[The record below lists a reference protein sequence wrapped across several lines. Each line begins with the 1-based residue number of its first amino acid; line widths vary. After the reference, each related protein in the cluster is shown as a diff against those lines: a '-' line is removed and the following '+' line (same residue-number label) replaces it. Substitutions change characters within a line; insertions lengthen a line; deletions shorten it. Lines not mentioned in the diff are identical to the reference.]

1 MCAII
6 RSICERRGIF
16 ILPLG
21 MLEAKQFFCLLLAV
35 SILTTKDTY
44 GAHQR
49 RVRAN
54 RAIDVKDKIIE
65 IQCYARCFKPST
77 ESRYDCERKCR
88 IEMTKSSRPGKCPSM
103 TISNHI
109 GACIDVCQYDFDC
122 PETQKCCSSTCGP
135 VCQDAIGLDKDPTL
149 PPIPKIVAF
158 KLPKGQRV
166 CEVTLQATANSVY
179 AYHVEARHHV
189 GSLFSARKLG
199 NWQWQSVE
207 KIAEISE
214 NKTRR
219 TGISFKLKPGRWY
232 QFRVAA
238 INANGFRGYTE
249 PSKPFALSNQNIRAD
264 PKPPKS
270 PSDLQVLSSRILSN
284 GLMSVRVAWCPAK
297 SDLPIE
303 KYRVIWAL
311 YVRSNDDSLI
321 ANETFVKDATQFEI
335 TRLVVDSCYYIQVQA
350 ISISGRRRLKSE
362 KVSLLFNTTLPLV
375 QNGKLQCSIHK
386 SSKETVTYDMPEDS
400 TNHSRNSSKYEVKF
414 RPSKKFGMI
423 VQISGLQPQKGRLIE
438 ICAGEFN
445 CENREFGVIRPK
457 KDYIEYG
464 KLKFNTT
471 YTIRTINLLGSGKV
485 LDNEVNSPPITQFTT
500 PKCENWHQRF
510 PKIHVDC

>member
-1 MCAII
+1 
-6 RSICERRGIF
+6 
-16 ILPLG
+16 

-35 SILTTKDTY
+35 SILRTKDIY

-49 RVRAN
+49 RIHAN
-54 RAIDVKDKIIE
+54 RAVDVKDKIIE
-65 IQCYARCFKPST
+65 VQCYAKCLKPST
-77 ESRYDCERKCR
+77 ENRHDCERKCR
-88 IEMTKSSRPGKCPSM
+88 TEMTKAPRPGKCPS
-103 TISNHI
+103 IILSNHI
-109 GACIDVCQYDFDC
+109 GACIDACQYDFDC
-122 PETQKCCSSTCGP
+122 PETQKCCPSTCGP

-149 PPIPKIVAF
+149 PPIPKIVGF

-166 CEVTLQATANSVY
+166 CEVTIQASANSVY
-179 AYHVEARHHV
+179 AYHVEARQHV

-199 NWQWQSVE
+199 NWQWQSGE

-238 INANGFRGYTE
+238 VNANGFRGYTE

-270 PSDLQVLSSRILSN
+270 PPDLQVLSSRILPN
-284 GLMSVRVAWCPAK
+284 GLMSLRVAWCPAK

-335 TRLVVDSCYYIQVQA
+335 TRLLVDSCYYIQVQA
-350 ISISGRRRLKSE
+350 ITISGRRRLKSE
-362 KVSLLFNTTLPLV
+362 KVSLLFNTTMPLV
-375 QNGKLQCSIHK
+375 QNGKLQCSNHK
-386 SSKETVTYDMPEDS
+386 SSKETITAANNMLEDPTS
-400 TNHSRNSSKYEVKF
+400 HIKNSSKYDVKF

-423 VQISGLQPQKGRLIE
+423 VQISGFHPHQKGRLIE

-445 CENREFGVIRPK
+445 CENREYGAIRP

-471 YTIRTINLLGSGKV
+471 YTIRTVDLQGSGKTSE
-485 LDNEVNSPPITQFTT
+485 NEVNSSRAQFTT

-510 PKIHVDC
+510 PKIHVEC

>member
-1 MCAII
+1 
-6 RSICERRGIF
+6 
-16 ILPLG
+16 
-21 MLEAKQFFCLLLAV
+21 MLEAKQFLCLLLAV
-35 SILTTKDTY
+35 SILRTKDSY

-49 RVRAN
+49 KVRAN
-54 RAIDVKDKIIE
+54 RAVDVKDKIIE
-65 IQCYARCFKPST
+65 IQCYAKCFKPND
-77 ESRYDCERKCR
+77 EDRYDCERKCKL
-88 IEMTKSSRPGKCPSM
+88 EMTKAPRAGKCPSV
-103 TISNHI
+103 TVSNHI
-109 GACIDVCQYDFDC
+109 GACIDACQYDFDC

-135 VCQDAIGLDKDPTL
+135 VCQDPIGLDKDPTL

-166 CEVTLQATANSVY
+166 CELTLQATTNSVY
-179 AYHVEARHHV
+179 AFHVEARHHV
-189 GSLFSARKLG
+189 GSLFSPRKLG

-207 KIAEISE
+207 KIAEIAE

-219 TGISFKLKPGRWY
+219 TGIAFKLKPGRWY

-249 PSKPFALSNQNIRAD
+249 PSKPFALSNHNIRAD

-270 PSDLQVLSSRILSN
+270 PLDLQVMQYRVHSN
-284 GLMSVRVAWCPAK
+284 GLMSVKVAWCPSK

-321 ANETFVKDATQFEI
+321 ANETFVKDVTQFEI

-362 KVSLLFNTTLPLV
+362 KVSLLFNTTLPLEL
-375 QNGKLQCSIHK
+375 NEKLQCSTNK
-386 SSKETVTYDMPEDS
+386 SSKETMTQDMPEDS
-400 TNHSRNSSKYEVKF
+400 TRQPRNSSKIDVKF

-438 ICAGEFN
+438 ICGGDFN
-445 CENREFGVIRPK
+445 CENREYGVIRPK

-471 YTIRTINLLGSGKV
+471 YKIRTIDPSGNGRSSNV
-485 LDNEVNSPPITQFTT
+485 ENDVNPPITQFTT
-500 PKCENWHQRF
+500 PICEKWHQRF
-510 PKIHVDC
+510 PKIHIDC